1 MSAAAARRRKQLAA
15 KAAATAATLGDE
27 STESGLLASGGGTT
41 VVDPITIRLHGLLLH
56 TPPVD
61 EATAY
66 EALQL
71 AQSQLRRFVKAG
83 EYEKAT
89 VGYGYDIALLLL
101 QRHSKPSVASQLLT
115 ALIQALKETHTP
127 CTEAWI
133 QRIRTIDT
141 AYTQAVHTMRDHT
154 VHVPSG
160 EVARLMRLHFNFLKA
175 CLRWSEALG
184 SVRYG
189 ALDIH
194 DLEGIHAWK
203 LAAFLET
210 TEHTTTIQQDPEEA
224 GPKEVSSGGGG
235 GEDDDD
241 EEHVD
246 QSPLALRQDSIT
258 HLALAEKPDTLL
270 EYLAT
275 LPGPTKEQTK
285 VGHICPPCVREELLT
300 RAILLLISVEN
311 IRDACILLQKY
322 LDTVETRNIQDLRL
336 SYLNK
341 NDGLAPSHPIFL
353 SMLLSIITKADKK
366 VGPLYT
372 WLLKTFAP
380 ESETMTKNK
389 TIKAYMATIGKVY
402 FEIIP
407 PPSMLSSLENMMA
420 MMGGGGLGGGGGGG
434 AGGMNPALMQAMM
447 QQMQG
452 GGF

>member
-15 KAAATAATLGDE
+15 KAAAVGDE
-27 STESGLLASGGGTT
+27 STESVLLASSNNNTSA
-41 VVDPITIRLHGLLLH
+41 DPVTNRLHGLLLQ

-83 EYEKAT
+83 EYDKAT
-89 VGYGYDIALLLL
+89 VSYGYDIALLLL

-115 ALIQALKETHTP
+115 ALVQALKETHTP
-127 CTEAWI
+127 CTEEWV
-133 QRIRTIDT
+133 QRIRSIDT
-141 AYTQAVHTMRDHT
+141 AFTQAVDT
-154 VHVPSG
+154 VREASIVPLG
-160 EVARLMRLHFNFLKA
+160 EVARLLRLHFNFLKA

-184 SVRYG
+184 SIRFG
-189 ALDIH
+189 AFDIH
-194 DLEGIHAWK
+194 ALEGVHAWK

-210 TEHTTTIQQDPEEA
+210 IPEPNTTTSLAREEA
-224 GPKEVSSGGGG
+224 PKPEVEG
-235 GEDDDD
+235 DDEED

-246 QSPLALRQDSIT
+246 QSPLALRQDAIT
-258 HLALAEKPDTLL
+258 HLALAEKPDIIL

-285 VGHICPPCVREELLT
+285 MGHICPPCVREELLT

-311 IRDACILLQKY
+311 VRDAHVLLQKY
-322 LDTVETRNIQDLRL
+322 LDTVESRNVQDLKT

-341 NDGLAPSHPIFL
+341 SDGLAPSHPIFL

-372 WLLKTFAP
+372 WLLKTFAS

-389 TIKAYMATIGKVY
+389 TIKAYVATIGKVY
-402 FEIIP
+402 FDIVP

-420 MMGGGGLGGGGGGG
+420 MMGGGFGGGGG